1 MSRPLIRIDRVSIA
15 SAAIALSTSGC
26 LGVHSAPMTH
36 IPMNYQSC
44 AASRICTL
52 SGTMTAEPAAHA
64 VMGRLQLPEGRCV
77 SVSLPR
83 EQIVELRRA
92 GPKLMTVT
100 GRVYG
105 EPPEDQDAILEI
117 QGRRIGL
124 GLCDD
129 FFVFVPDRNSEPA
142 RQLSGQ
148 PQGRQ

>member
-1 MSRPLIRIDRVSIA
+1 MA
-15 SAAIALSTSGC
+15 SVMIALSASGC
-26 LGVHSAPMTH
+26 VGVRSGPVAPN
-36 IPMNYQSC
+36 PMNYESC
-44 AASRICTL
+44 AASRICTV
-52 SGTMTAEPAAHA
+52 SGTITAEPAAHA
-64 VMGRLQLPEGRCV
+64 VMGRLQLPGGRCV

-83 EQIVELRRA
+83 EEIVELRRG

-129 FFVFVPDRNSEPA
+129 FFVFVPDRNGDAARRLLGEP
-142 RQLSGQ
+142 Q
-148 PQGRQ
+148 